1 MAASHARVQTWAV
14 TFASATPCRFAAAVA
29 WPRVRFAAAFAPL
42 SHMLINGFFFIHGF
56 DMTLTL
62 YWHPLPGPAFKRTR
76 R

>member
-1 MAASHARVQTWAV
+1 
-14 TFASATPCRFAAAVA
+14 
-29 WPRVRFAAAFAPL
+29 
-42 SHMLINGFFFIHGF
+42 MLINGFFFVHGF